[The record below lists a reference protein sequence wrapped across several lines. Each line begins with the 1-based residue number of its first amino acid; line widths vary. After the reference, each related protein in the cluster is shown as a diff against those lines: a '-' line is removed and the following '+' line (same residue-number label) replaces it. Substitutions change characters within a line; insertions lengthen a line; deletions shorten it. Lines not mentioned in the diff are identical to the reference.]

1 VLAVGEWTKEAPRGA
16 VGRVSFSLTQSR
28 EITRLN
34 GVAVDRVAGD
44 DLRNIGAA
52 YVQLPIV
59 AGSYQ
64 VSVEARTAGGC
75 AVGIDRPMTMVVTP

>member
-1 VLAVGEWTKEAPRGA
+1 VL
-16 VGRVSFSLTQSR
+16 FSLTQSR
-28 EITRLN
+28 EPVTMVITRLN